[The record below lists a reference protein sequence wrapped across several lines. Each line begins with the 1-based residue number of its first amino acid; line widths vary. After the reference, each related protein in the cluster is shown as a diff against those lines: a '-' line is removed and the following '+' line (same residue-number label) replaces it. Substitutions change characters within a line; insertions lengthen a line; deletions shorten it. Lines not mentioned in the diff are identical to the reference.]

1 MKIRLLYALLVLF
14 VLVASSCSKEPVE
27 NTDIPVSA
35 NAVAIEQELLG
46 MVNDHRSSLGY
57 NALQYSS
64 VAYEYANTHTDYMI
78 SKGTISHDNFS
89 ARASSLSSRTDAE
102 YVAENVARNYDSA
115 AEALASWLAGSSH
128 RKTMEG
134 EFSHTAVSVKKDAAG
149 NYYFTQLFYR

>member
-14 VLVASSCSKEPVE
+14 VLVANSCSKEPVE
-27 NTDIPVSA
+27 STNIPVSA
-35 NAVAIEQELLG
+35 NAVTVEQELLG
-46 MVNDHRSSLGY
+46 MVNDHRASLGY
-57 NALQYSS
+57 NALQYSA
-64 VAYEYANTHTDYMI
+64 VAYEYANIHTDYMI

-102 YVAENVARNYDSA
+102 YVAENLARNYDSA
-115 AEALASWLAGSSH
+115 AEAFASWLESSTH

-134 EFSHTAVSVKKDAAG
+134 EFSHTAVSVKKDGTG

>member
-14 VLVASSCSKEPVE
+14 VLVANSCSKEPVE
-27 NTDIPVSA
+27 STNIPVSA
-35 NAVAIEQELLG
+35 NAVTVEQELLG
-46 MVNDHRSSLGY
+46 MVNDHRASLGY
-57 NALQYSS
+57 NALQYSA
-64 VAYEYANTHTDYMI
+64 VAYEYANIHTDYMI

-102 YVAENVARNYDSA
+102 YVAENLARNYDSA
-115 AEALASWLAGSSH
+115 TETFASWLESSTH

-134 EFSHTAVSVKKDAAG
+134 EFSHTAVSVKKDGTG